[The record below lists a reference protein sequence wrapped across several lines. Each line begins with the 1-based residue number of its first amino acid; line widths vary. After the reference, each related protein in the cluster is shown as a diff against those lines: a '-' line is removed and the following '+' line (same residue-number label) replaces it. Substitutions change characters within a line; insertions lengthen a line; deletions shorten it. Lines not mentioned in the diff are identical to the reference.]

1 MNGSTHTN
9 ANVISPEVRPPS
21 VNAIP
26 VSGPKSS
33 ALPQEHDDGLD
44 LLLSIVSV
52 IILLFFL
59 WKILI
64 NFLTMWKNYYDALY
78 GVNYVL
84 PEDNNKFI
92 RDDVEY
98 VNNSNEILK
107 TINSI
112 KLSNSNEFKSLVN
125 YKKKYNLDTTN
136 YAEINNKVLSNRYD
150 DYEYNNAPNIIHFI
164 LDIFKPTKA

>member
-1 MNGSTHTN
+1 MRQDAHWDH
-9 ANVISPEVRPPS
+9 
-21 VNAIP
+21 
-26 VSGPKSS
+26 
-33 ALPQEHDDGLD
+33 AL
-44 LLLSIVSV
+44 
-52 IILLFFL
+52 
-59 WKILI
+59 
-64 NFLTMWKNYYDALY
+64 
-78 GVNYVL
+78 
-84 PEDNNKFI
+84 EDNNKFI

-136 YAEINNKVLSNRYD
+136 YAEINNKVLSNKYD
-150 DYEYNNAPNIIHFI
+150 DYEYNNAPNLIHFI